1 MPAHKY
7 HNQPIRPGQARRVM
21 TTRISHSDLQDGSVE
36 QDLLPHSQT
45 GIYYYCYCWEVSAL
59 SLFVSPNSVISY
71 YPICPASH
79 YKPIRGILFT
89 QRRAAPESGLDYRTI
104 RHLAPPPESD
114 QNFIAWGRA
123 GGGWDY
129 QDKTQFYLKYQMPDD
144 GEAHRNFRTSN

>member
-1 MPAHKY
+1 
-7 HNQPIRPGQARRVM
+7 M

-89 QRRAAPESGLDYRTI
+89 LEESCSRVWAGLQDN
-104 RHLAPPPESD
+104 PPPGSSS
-114 QNFIAWGRA
+114 RV
-123 GGGWDY
+123 
-129 QDKTQFYLKYQMPDD
+129 
-144 GEAHRNFRTSN
+144 